1 MLRWIVILL
10 AGGRAFYTGWLI
22 IVVFAA
28 QSGMESGLGFDTET
42 LRQMTAIPVLPFIA
56 SIIYTLAYLATG
68 ILVWQRRRLAVLC
81 AIFAA
86 SVDIAFWVI
95 NAADPVIAH
104 LSTELDWGAIGVRD
118 MIFNIAAILMVA
130 GTLRLRHRGELR

>member
-10 AGGRAFYTGWLI
+10 AGGRACYTGWLI

-28 QSGMESGLGFDTET
+28 QSGMESGLGFDAET
-42 LRQMTAIPVLPFIA
+42 LRQMADIPLLPFFA
-56 SIIYTLAYLATG
+56 SIIYTLAYLATA
-68 ILVWQRRRLAVLC
+68 ILVLRQRRLAVVT

-86 SVDIAFWVI
+86 ALDIAFWAV

-104 LSTELDWGAIGVRD
+104 LSIELDWGAIGVRD
-118 MIFNIAAILMVA
+118 MILNIAAILMVA
-130 GTLRLRHRGELR
+130 GTLGLRHRGVLR